1 MRVNC
6 SWFCITLTKSSPLS
20 DSQRENVF
28 HTRRIL
34 ENICSLIVDS
44 GSCCNCWSTRLV
56 EKLNLSI
63 ISCSKSYRLQWLTDE
78 EELTVNQQVKVE
90 LSVCIYKD
98 KILCDVVP
106 METCH
111 VLLRTP
117 WKFAKNSIYNGR
129 TNEIIFAHENNN
141 YIFYPLTSSQVLD
154 DQIRL
159 KQKIKIE

>member
-1 MRVNC
+1 
-6 SWFCITLTKSSPLS
+6 
-20 DSQRENVF
+20 
-28 HTRRIL
+28 
-34 ENICSLIVDS
+34 
-44 GSCCNCWSTRLV
+44 
-56 EKLNLSI
+56 
-63 ISCSKSYRLQWLTDE
+63 
-78 EELTVNQQVKVE
+78 
-90 LSVCIYKD
+90 
-98 KILCDVVP
+98 